1 MIASE
6 RDILELLHQRYSK
19 TYSGAR
25 RFAVAEH
32 VSNMQNRIADFIAV
46 DSWPVSDFALH
57 GHEIKVSRG
66 DWLAELRQPDKSEA
80 FKRYMDYWWL
90 VVPDRD
96 IVKPGELP
104 AGWGLLAPGRR
115 GGGPLRACISAPRLQ
130 PDALSKGVLGGL
142 GRAIAKTAQNRARI
156 DQSAGDSAT
165 QPHRD
170 AVACDDRA
178 LSALS

>member
-1 MIASE
+1 M
-6 RDILELLHQRYSK
+6 
-19 TYSGAR
+19 
-25 RFAVAEH
+25 
-32 VSNMQNRIADFIAV
+32 
-46 DSWPVSDFALH
+46 
-57 GHEIKVSRG
+57 SRG

-115 GGGPLRACISAPRLQ
+115 GGSKLRACISAPRLQ
-130 PDALSKGVLGGL
+130 PDSLSKGVLGGL

-156 DQSAGDSAT
+156 DHSAGDSAT
-165 QPHRD
+165 PPHRD
-170 AVACDDRA
+170 ALACDDRA

>member
-115 GGGPLRACISAPRLQ
+115 GGASYARASVPHAYSPIPFPKVFSADLAERSPKQLRI
-130 PDALSKGVLGGL
+130 V
-142 GRAIAKTAQNRARI
+142 RA
-156 DQSAGDSAT
+156 
-165 QPHRD
+165 
-170 AVACDDRA
+170 
-178 LSALS
+178 